1 MATFPN
7 KAADLPSFLWT
18 EQEHEF
24 SDSLLLEDWK
34 DESSLR
40 EAETEEEDE

>member
-18 EQEHEF
+18 EQKHEF
-24 SDSLLLEDWK
+24 SDSLLLEDGK
-34 DESSLR
+34 GKSSLK
-40 EAETEEEDE
+40 EAEVEEDEE